1 MEFTYKWKLSLL
13 FAFTLIYPASV
24 PCQDSQV
31 NSDYWTATDA
41 LGRKTTNF
49 SEAGAPRKDKYVGI
63 FYLTWHTDFMADFSP
78 VLNIREILEKYPDAA
93 RKVDHPAWRGLDG
106 GVFWWDEP
114 LFGYYRT
121 TDDWIL
127 RKHAEL
133 LANAGIDVIVM
144 DATNGAIT
152 YKSAYTELL
161 KVWEK
166 ARKDGVKTPG
176 IAFILPFVA
185 NENSLASIKELY
197 RDLYKPGLH
206 KDLWF
211 NWKGKP
217 LILSYFEMLTD
228 VPGDPAETQLRHEI
242 RDFFTFRP
250 AQPDYVNGPSRNDQ
264 WAWLENYP
272 QHGYAKKPDGG
283 FEEVTVGVAQ
293 NANDSSGGHWHAF
306 NAPGTFGRSFTKA
319 HGQDNRPDAYLYG
332 LNFQEQWS
340 RAFELDPEL
349 VFICEWNEWVAGRW
363 LTLDMPIGKPYKPFA
378 FVDLYTAEKSRDIEM
393 VKSWG
398 NKGDVYYLQMISNIR
413 KFKGMTEQEAL
424 SVPQSFKIGR
434 FEGWQNVKPEFRSYK
449 GNTMARNHKG
459 QGDSLVYTNYTGR
472 NDIVLARVA
481 RDKDYVYFYVETAAS
496 LTPITDPKWMRLFID
511 TDRNKSTGWEG
522 YDLVI
527 NHLNPGKAAVIE
539 KSDKEWKWERVG
551 EAQYSIRNNRMEL
564 RISRTLIG
572 DLDKNLDFEFKWS
585 DNMQEDGNIMDF
597 YVNGDVAPGGRFNF
611 VYSEL

>member
-1 MEFTYKWKLSLL
+1 MHTHRSLL
-13 FAFTLIYPASV
+13 FLIWMIMASYSGSV
-24 PCQDSQV
+24 LAQQQAV

-41 LGRKTTNF
+41 LGRKTTDF
-49 SEAGAPRKDKYVGI
+49 SEAGPTRKDKYAGI
-63 FYLTWHTDFMADFSP
+63 FYLTWHTDFMADFKP
-78 VLNIREILEKYPDAA
+78 VLNIREILEKYPDAV
-93 RKVDHPAWRGLDG
+93 RKADHPAWRGLDG

-133 LANAGIDVIVM
+133 LADAGIDVIIM

-161 KVWEK
+161 KVWEQ

-176 IAFILPFVA
+176 IAFILPFAA
-185 NENSLASIKELY
+185 NDYSLASIKELY
-197 RDLYKPGLH
+197 RDLYKPGLY

-228 VPGDPAETQLRHEI
+228 VPGDPAETKLRHDI
-242 RDFFTFRP
+242 KDFFTFRP

-272 QHGYAKKPDGG
+272 QHGYVKKPDGG

-306 NAPGTFGRSFTKA
+306 NAPGTFGRSYTKA

-332 LNFQEQWS
+332 LNFQEQWG

-413 KFKGMTEQEAL
+413 KFKGMKEQEAP
-424 SVPQSFKIGR
+424 SAPQTFKMGK
-434 FEGWQNVKPEFRSYK
+434 FDGWENVKPEFRSYK
-449 GNTMARNHKG
+449 GNTIHRNHKG

-481 RDKDYVYFYVETAAS
+481 RDNDYVYFYVETADS
-496 LTPITDPKWMRLFID
+496 LTPRSDPKWMRLFID
-511 TDRNKSTGWEG
+511 TDRNKGTGWEG

-527 NHLNPGKAAVIE
+527 NRINPGKTAVIE
-539 KSDKEWKWERVG
+539 KSDKDWNWNKTG
-551 EAQYSIRNNRMEL
+551 DAQYSIRNNRMEL
-564 RISRTLIG
+564 RIPRTLINA
-572 DLDKNLDFEFKWS
+572 KNGKLDFEFKWS
-585 DNMQEDGNIMDF
+585 DNMQEEGNIMDF

-611 VYSEL
+611 VYREL

>member
-1 MEFTYKWKLSLL
+1 MKFATKWIIGNTIAFALLYPTLTY
-13 FAFTLIYPASV
+13 
-24 PCQDSQV
+24 SQSEPV

-49 SEAGAPRKDKYVGI
+49 SEAGATRTDKYVGI

-93 RKVDHPAWRGLDG
+93 TKADHPVWRGLDG

-133 LANAGIDVIVM
+133 LADAGIDVIVM

-152 YKSAYTELL
+152 YKSAYTKLL
-161 KVWEK
+161 KVWDQ

-176 IAFILPFVA
+176 IAFILPFAA
-185 NENSLASIKELY
+185 NDYSLASIKELY
-197 RDLYKPGLH
+197 RDLYKPGLY

-217 LILSYFEMLTD
+217 LILSYFEMLAD
-228 VPGDPAETQLRHEI
+228 VQGDPAETELRHEI
-242 RDFFTFRP
+242 KDFFTFRP

-272 QHGYAKKPDGG
+272 QHGYVKKPDGG
-283 FEEVTVGVAQ
+283 FEEVAVGVAQ

-306 NAPGTFGRSFTKA
+306 NAPGTYGRSYTKT

-332 LNFQEQWS
+332 LNFQEQWN

-378 FVDLYTAEKSRDIEM
+378 FVDLYNAEKSRDIEPA
-393 VKSWG
+393 KSWG

-413 KFKGMTEQEAL
+413 KFKGMKEQEAP
-424 SVPQSFKIGR
+424 SAHQTFKIGK
-434 FEGWQNVKPEFRSYK
+434 FEGWQKVKPEFRTYK
-449 GNTMARNHKG
+449 GNTMSRNHKG

-472 NDIVLARVA
+472 NDIVLSKVA
-481 RDKDYVYFYVETAAS
+481 RDKDYVYLYVETAAN
-496 LTPITDPKWMRLFID
+496 LTANTDPKWMRLFMDI
-511 TDRNKSTGWEG
+511 DRNKNTGWEG

-527 NHLNPGKAAVIE
+527 NRLNPEKTAVIE
-539 KSDKEWKWERVG
+539 KSDKEWKWERAG
-551 EAQYSIRNNRMEL
+551 EAQYSVRNNMMEL
-564 RISRTLIG
+564 RIPRALIG
-572 DLDKNLDFEFKWS
+572 APDKKLDFEFKWS

-611 VYSEL
+611 VFREL